1 MVENPSRICYLHM
14 IKYESF
20 SRFDFLSILMRM
32 RVHETF
38 SSAFRQ
44 RGRMLRFKSSA
55 RSLGCL
61 AVMAVAA
68 YSAGNSQTGMSPSG
82 NTTHDYSGIPMKPP
96 DANPVPD
103 ANRFLESSLKG
114 QDNRKQI
121 EQLNQLRQ
129 REMNADTDKLVI
141 LAIQLKAET
150 DATSREKLTVI
161 DLHKAEAI
169 EKLAKSVREKMK
181 ATVGN

>member
-1 MVENPSRICYLHM
+1 
-14 IKYESF
+14 
-20 SRFDFLSILMRM
+20 
-32 RVHETF
+32 
-38 SSAFRQ
+38 
-44 RGRMLRFKSSA
+44 MLRF
-55 RSLGCL
+55 RSPIRELVFL
-61 AVMAVAA
+61 AVLGLAA
-68 YSAGNSQTGMSPSG
+68 FSAGNSQTGMSPSG
-82 NTTHDYSGIPMKPP
+82 NTTHDYSGIPLKPP

-129 REMNADTDKLVI
+129 KEMASDTAKLVI

-169 EKLAKSVREKMK
+169 EKLAKDVHDKMK

>member
-1 MVENPSRICYLHM
+1 
-14 IKYESF
+14 
-20 SRFDFLSILMRM
+20 
-32 RVHETF
+32 
-38 SSAFRQ
+38 
-44 RGRMLRFKSSA
+44 MLRFKSPA
-55 RSLGCL
+55 RGLACL
-61 AVMAVAA
+61 ALLALAA
-68 YSAGNSQTGMSPSG
+68 YSAGNSQVGTNASG
-82 NTTHDYSGIPMKPP
+82 NATHDYSGIPLKPP

-129 REMNADTDKLVI
+129 KEMNADTDKLVI

-161 DLHKAEAI
+161 DLHKAETI

>member
-1 MVENPSRICYLHM
+1 
-14 IKYESF
+14 
-20 SRFDFLSILMRM
+20 M
-32 RVHETF
+32 RVQGTPF
-38 SSAFRQ
+38 NAIRRQ
-44 RGRMLRFKSSA
+44 GRMLRF
-55 RSLGCL
+55 RSPIRELVFL
-61 AVMAVAA
+61 AVLGLAA
-68 YSAGNSQTGMSPSG
+68 FSAGNSQTGMSPSG
-82 NTTHDYSGIPMKPP
+82 NTTHDYSGIPLKPP

-129 REMNADTDKLVI
+129 KEMASDTAKLVI

-169 EKLAKSVREKMK
+169 EKLAKDVHDKMK